1 MDSQSIPNLVI
12 KYFHGFGGSELQQ
25 VVISNNL
32 WDKYLFFQ
40 LGIQFILLAV
50 TFLLILRGRS

>member
-1 MDSQSIPNLVI
+1 MDSQSLPSLVI

-32 WDKYLFFQ
+32 GDKYLFFQ
-40 LGIQFILLAV
+40 LGVQFLIPTSHILKV
-50 TFLLILRGRS
+50 PIMGR

>member
-12 KYFHGFGGSELQQ
+12 KYFHGFGGSEPQQ

-32 WDKYLFFQ
+32 RDKYLFFQ
-40 LGIQFILLAV
+40 LGVQFILLVV
-50 TFLLILRGRS
+50 TFLLILGGRS

>member
-1 MDSQSIPNLVI
+1 MDSRSLPNLVI

-32 WDKYLFFQ
+32 GDKYLFFQ
-40 LGIQFILLAV
+40 LGVQFILLVV
-50 TFLLILRGRS
+50 TFLLILGERS